1 MANELLPPL
10 PQGTISFPPN
20 FNLFVKGPVIKKP
33 STSGSV
39 KEEDPTDSVPEVSA
53 REKLLKDQPELLHQF
68 GMDLLSILI
77 QVYTPYC
84 TCSRAL
90 YSYFLVQLVLKFCSL
105 VDLDLWF
112 QCQWSSTS

>member
-20 FNLFVKGPVIKKP
+20 FNLFVKGPAVKKP

-39 KEEDPTDSVPEVSA
+39 KEEDPTDSAPEVSA

-68 GMDLLSILI
+68 GMDLLPILI
-77 QVYTPYC
+77 QVSTEYYTC
-84 TCSRAL
+84 FRAL
-90 YSYFLVQLVLKFCSL
+90 EVFSGSVSTEIVLFGQ
-105 VDLDLWF
+105 VDLWI
-112 QCQWSSTS
+112 QCEWSSTS

>member
-20 FNLFVKGPVIKKP
+20 FNMFVKGPVIKKP

-39 KEEDPTDSVPEVSA
+39 KEEDPTDNVPEVSA

-68 GMDLLSILI
+68 GMDLLPILI
-77 QVYTPYC
+77 QVCTEYYTC
-84 TCSRAL
+84 FRAL
-90 YSYFLVQLVLKFCSL
+90 DVLCGSVNTEIMLFDQ
-105 VDLDLWF
+105 VDLWF
-112 QCQWSSTS
+112 QCEWSSAS